1 MLFDLEALSLSEEKK
16 NIMMLLVAG
25 RQMSENT
32 RLGCT
37 ATLQWIYVSCR
48 TFVTVSPI
56 WQCVDMTAYRS
67 D

>member
-48 TFVTVSPI
+48 TFVTPI
-56 WQCVDMTAYRS
+56 WQCVDVTAYRS